1 MIDDNCDILMIHG
14 VILEVGDIFLPYRE
28 FLLVVILKGR
38 GHVDTIMGDLEFG
51 VGLVRL
57 MV

>member
-38 GHVDTIMGDLEFG
+38 AHVETIMGDLEFG